1 MFHPLMKRARL
12 GVLAAALVTLLPVLL
27 AAQKSPPPTNVT
39 VQAAG
44 NAVTVAW
51 TSRVVR
57 CWAGWV
63 CRDTWRS

>member
-12 GVLAAALVTLLPVLL
+12 GVLAAALATLLPVLL

-44 NAVTVAW
+44 NA
-51 TSRVVR
+51 
-57 CWAGWV
+57 
-63 CRDTWRS
+63 